1 MKTFDLLASLDF
13 GKIISESIASNKT
26 QTGREFL
33 EKYSAITMS
42 NPVTCGLVNRFMTE
56 AKNYLYDT
64 AIYEAVEKINETL
77 DKNKISW
84 ALATVCENINS
95 NNSKY
100 NYLNRQCADHVMT
113 LLEGRTEQEVVAYI
127 KAGAL
132 KNDMF
137 CEGIRN
143 VVKSV
148 YKDQAVIIENAGYTL
163 VHPVSYVEVNEGK
176 TYFSLGNRT
185 FNMDAECNLYEVHQ
199 GERTGL
205 TPKFSFI
212 NETLNRMTF
221 DGKETFGYVFRGIK
235 DVEYQIS
242 ESNQITKIYDGEE
255 ETMTVEAFR
264 DNNRRYLMTVNPA
277 KRNEVARML
286 EGLAQVAENYD
297 NIVLVEEVS
306 YVTTSRG
313 KQFMII
319 EGQDCV
325 NFTLM
330 YSPTQKPFTKN
341 YISIVECLNDIKNMC
356 QLDLTSIYESRI
368 NEEFEKKNAS
378 EQKKVQESLENASI
392 QSRREKIAMLTEAYK
407 NDPATLAVLSRIALE
422 LNNINE

>member
-1 MKTFDLLASLDF
+1 
-13 GKIISESIASNKT
+13 
-26 QTGREFL
+26 
-33 EKYSAITMS
+33 
-42 NPVTCGLVNRFMTE
+42 
-56 AKNYLYDT
+56 
-64 AIYEAVEKINETL
+64 
-77 DKNKISW
+77 
-84 ALATVCENINS
+84 
-95 NNSKY
+95 
-100 NYLNRQCADHVMT
+100 
-113 LLEGRTEQEVVAYI
+113 
-127 KAGAL
+127 
-132 KNDMF
+132 
-137 CEGIRN
+137 
-143 VVKSV
+143 
-148 YKDQAVIIENAGYTL
+148 
-163 VHPVSYVEVNEGK
+163 
-176 TYFSLGNRT
+176 
-185 FNMDAECNLYEVHQ
+185 
-199 GERTGL
+199 
-205 TPKFSFI
+205 
-212 NETLNRMTF
+212 
-221 DGKETFGYVFRGIK
+221 
-235 DVEYQIS
+235 
-242 ESNQITKIYDGEE
+242 
-255 ETMTVEAFR
+255 
-264 DNNRRYLMTVNPA
+264 MTVNPA

-341 YISIVECLNDIKNMC
+341 YTSIVECLNDIKNMC